1 MIRKI
6 NHIYL
11 LKPRCEWLFLP
22 HNISKMKRILLL
34 LSILISTQ
42 VYAQVVINEVDC
54 DQIGT
59 DAAEFIELI
68 GEPNTSLDGLV
79 VVCFNGSSDL
89 SYAAYDLDGFSTDAN
104 GLFVLGN
111 TGVNGVQLEFMG
123 NALQNGADAV
133 AIFIGDAASWP
144 TDTPVSSSNLVDAV
158 VYGTADPADT
168 GLIDILTPG
177 QSQVDEAAGAN
188 QTGHSISRIPD
199 GGNAFDS
206 SVYVAQ
212 NPTPGEFNAAG
223 APVCVAGTVAGTDGL
238 TDFTT
243 CINVDEDPILFSYD
257 STLPAT
263 NYWYVIVDADGN
275 IVALSEVAQFD
286 FDMLGT
292 GEYSVYGFTFSGNLD
307 PSTTTPGLPVTGLM
321 SDDCFDLSTN
331 FIAVSNID
339 CSLPTCV
346 GGTLSSASSNYVFCD
361 NEANSLVSVSIID
374 NVTDEGQ
381 VTVSYLTD
389 NNNLIVAALEG
400 DIINMNTYGV
410 GSYRIWGI
418 TYFPNLDPSTLEVG
432 DDLTQ
437 VTTDGACFAFT
448 SNYIAIEIV
457 ECNFENPCQSLII
470 SEYFEG
476 SSFNKVIELYNTS
489 NFPIDLDA
497 YELFLYANGSVD
509 YTQVFAPQGILQ
521 GGETFVIAHPSA
533 DAEVLALADT
543 TSNVTNF
550 NGDDALVLTENL
562 IAIDVIGEVGI
573 DPGTTWP
580 VGSGSTANFSLVR
593 YNYVTSGNS
602 SWAIC
607 QNQYMAGPSDGYA
620 TIGNH
625 DFIPCSSIPQ
635 IGFVVNAISVS
646 EDIATLEVGIQ
657 AYNIANAVDIELNF
671 TDGTAISSED
681 YINDGPVTVSFPA
694 GNSIQNV
701 VIQIV
706 NDEIE
711 EDLAEYFSLLLSSAS
726 EVDFISSEMTITI
739 EPNDQSYPVLSIEE
753 ATNANAEGVMNN
765 LDLYCEL
772 RGVVHTINFNASGVQ
787 FHIIDPTDGIKV
799 FKPASNLGYTVQE
812 GDSVHVGGYLTQ
824 FNGQAEIRPDYITLI
839 DGGHE
844 LETPTMV
851 TSLSEEN
858 ESHLV
863 TFECVFITNP
873 GSWTNFGS
881 AFTVNVADG
890 VNSIPMMID
899 GDTEIYPADLIE
911 GHFTVTGIVEQNDPS
926 SPFDSDYVIMPR
938 YFEDITDQVVAS
950 FDLPSTIQFGD
961 NGTSVDI
968 TNTSIGA
975 ITYEWNFGDGNTAT
989 GEVSS
994 IDYSYAFLSGVADVT
1009 ITLTAT
1015 SETGCVDITTNTVD
1029 VSYVGVDE
1037 VNDIS
1042 IFAYPNP
1049 TKENLVISSSKI
1061 MHSIQIFDA
1070 IGRCVY
1076 SDMNINVVQKNIAA
1090 LAFESGVYTTIIK
1103 GDNFTSEIRFIKE

>member
-1 MIRKI
+1 
-6 NHIYL
+6 
-11 LKPRCEWLFLP
+11 
-22 HNISKMKRILLL
+22 MKRILLL
-34 LSILISTQ
+34 LAILISTQ
-42 VYAQVVINEVDC
+42 VNAQVVINEVDC
-54 DQIGT
+54 DQVGT

-111 TGVNGVQLEFMG
+111 AGVNGVQIEFGG
-123 NALQNGADAV
+123 NSLQNGADAIV
-133 AIFIGDAASWP
+133 IYVGDAASWP
-144 TDTPVSSSNLVDAV
+144 IDTPVSSANLVDAV
-158 VYGTADPADT
+158 VYGTSDPDDT
-168 GLIDILTPG
+168 GLLDAFTPG
-177 QSQVDEAAGAN
+177 QPQVDEGAN
-188 QTGHSISRIPD
+188 MNQTAHSISRIPD
-199 GGNAFDS
+199 GGDAFNS

-212 NPTPGEFNAAG
+212 DPTPGAFNASA
-223 APVCVAGTVAGTDGL
+223 APLCVAGTVAGTDAL
-238 TDFTT
+238 TSFTT
-243 CINVDEDPILFSYD
+243 CTNTDEDPILFSYD

-286 FDMLGT
+286 FDMVGA

-307 PSTTTPGLPVTGLM
+307 PSTTTVGLPVTGLM
-321 SDDCFDLSTN
+321 SDDCFDLSSN
-331 FIAVSNID
+331 SISVSNID

-361 NEANSLVSVSIID
+361 TEVNSLVNVSIID
-374 NVTDEGQ
+374 NVTDAGQ

-400 DIINMNTYGV
+400 ETINMNSYGV

-418 TYFPNLDPSTLEVG
+418 TYFPNLDPTTLEVG

-437 VTTDGACFAFT
+437 VTTDGACLAFT

-497 YELFLYANGSVD
+497 YELFLYANGAVD

-521 GGETFVIAHPSA
+521 GGETFVIVHPSA

-550 NGDDALVLTENL
+550 NGDDALVLTEDL
-562 IAIDVIGEVGI
+562 VAIDVIGEVGI

-593 YNYVTSGNS
+593 YNYVTSGNA
-602 SWAIC
+602 SWAVC
-607 QNQYMAGPSDGYA
+607 QNQYMAGSSDSYS

-625 DFIPCSSIPQ
+625 DFIPCSTIPQ

-646 EDIATLEVGIQ
+646 EDVTTVEVGIQ
-657 AYNIANAVDIELNF
+657 AYNIANAVNVEVNF
-671 TDGTAISSED
+671 VDGTAISPDD
-681 YINDGPVTVSFPA
+681 YINDGPVAVSFPA
-694 GNSIQNV
+694 GNSVQFV
-701 VIQIV
+701 TVQIV

-711 EDLAEYFSLLLSSAS
+711 EDAVEYFTLLLSSLE
-726 EVDFISSEMTITI
+726 EVDFISSEMTVSI

-753 ATNANAEGVMNN
+753 AASTNADGILNN
-765 LDLYCEL
+765 LDLFCEL
-772 RGVVHTINFNASGVQ
+772 RGVVQTINFNASGVH
-787 FHIIDPTDGIKV
+787 FHIFDPTDGIKV
-799 FKPASNLGYTVQE
+799 FKADNNLGYTVQE

-839 DGGHE
+839 DGGHDM
-844 LETPTMV
+844 ETPVVV

-863 TFECVFITNP
+863 TFECVFISNP

-881 AFTVNVADG
+881 SFTVNVADG
-890 VNSIPMMID
+890 VNSIPMLID
-899 GDTEIYPADLIE
+899 GDTELFPADLIE
-911 GHFTVTGIVEQNDPS
+911 GHFTVTGIVEQNDMS

-938 YFEDITDQVVAS
+938 YFEDITNQVVAA
-950 FDLPSTIQFGD
+950 FELPSTIQFGD
-961 NGTSVDI
+961 NGTTVDV
-968 TNTSIGA
+968 TNSSSGATS
-975 ITYEWNFGDGNTAT
+975 YEWNFGDGNTAT
-989 GEVSS
+989 GEVST
-994 IDYSYAFLSGVADVT
+994 IDYTYEFLSDVADVT
-1009 ITLTAT
+1009 VTLTAT
-1015 SETGCVDITTNTVD
+1015 SATGCVDITTNTVD

-1037 VNDIS
+1037 LNDIS
-1042 IFAYPNP
+1042 IIAYPNP
-1049 TKENLVISSSKI
+1049 TKENLVISSAKVIS
-1061 MHSIQIFDA
+1061 SIQIFDGV
-1070 IGRCVY
+1070 GRCVY
-1076 SDMNINVVQKNIAA
+1076 SDMNVNSVQLNIA
-1090 LAFESGVYTTIIK
+1090 LASFEAGVYTALIK
-1103 GDNFTSEIRFIKE
+1103 GDNFSSEIRLIKE